1 MAAITAK
8 MVSEL
13 RAKTNAGMMECKK
26 ALTEANGDFD
36 EAAKILRE
44 RGLAGAAKKADR
56 IAAEGVVDIMVDG
69 DCAVMVEVNT
79 ETDFATKNDVFKAFV
94 KGIEKVI
101 IANKP
106 ADVPALLALDFEA
119 GLTVEDKLKELIGSV
134 IRENMSVRRFV
145 LVEGI
150 TSTYV
155 HGGGAAGVIVKF
167 TADDTA
173 KNNAGFAE
181 FAKNIALQ
189 IAAGNPPTYVCK
201 CQVPDSAIEEEKQ
214 VILNTIKN
222 DEKNANKPDA
232 ILEKMVLGKLG
243 KFYERVCLLDQAY
256 VKDDGMTVGK
266 YVEATAKEFG
276 GEIKVDSFVLYEMG
290 EGLEKKEDNFGDEI
304 ASMLAK

>member
-44 RGLAGAAKKADR
+44 RGLAGAAKKAGR
-56 IAAEGVVDIMVDG
+56 IAAEGVVDIMTEG
-69 DCAVMVEVNT
+69 DKAVIIEVNT
-79 ETDFATKNDVFKAFV
+79 ETDFATKNDVFKEFLTGV
-94 KGIEKVI
+94 EKAI
-101 IANKP
+101 LANNP
-106 ADVPALLALDFEA
+106 ADVDAVLALEYEA
-119 GLTVEDKLKELIGSV
+119 GMTVDEKLKEMIGSV
-134 IRENMSVRRFV
+134 IRENMSIRRFAV
-145 LVEGI
+145 VEGT

-155 HGGGAAGVIVKF
+155 HGGGAAGVVVKF
-167 TADDTA
+167 NADDAA
-173 KNNAGFAE
+173 KSNPGFAE

-189 IAAGNPPTYVCK
+189 IAAGSPPSYVCRDE
-201 CQVPDSAIEEEKQ
+201 VPASAVEEEKQ

-232 ILEKMVLGKLG
+232 ILEKMVVGKLG
-243 KFYERVCLLDQAY
+243 KFYERVCLVDQAY
-256 VKDDGMTVGK
+256 VKDDGISVGK
-266 YVEATAKEFG
+266 YIANCAKEFG
-276 GEIKVDSFVLYEMG
+276 GEISVDSFVLYEMG

-304 ASMLAK
+304 AELLK

>member
-26 ALTEANGDFD
+26 ALSEANGDFD

-44 RGLAGAAKKADR
+44 RGLAGAAKKAGR

-69 DCAVMVEVNT
+69 DKAVIVEVNT
-79 ETDFATKNDVFKAFV
+79 ETDFATKNEVFKEFL
-94 KGIEKVI
+94 KGIEKAI

-106 ADVPALLALDFEA
+106 ADVAALLALEFEA
-119 GLTVEDKLKELIGSV
+119 GMTIDEKLKEMIGSV
-134 IRENMSVRRFV
+134 IRENMSIRRFQ
-145 LVEGI
+145 LIEGI

-167 TADDTA
+167 NADDAA

-189 IAAGNPPTYVCK
+189 IAAGNPPSYVCRDE
-201 CQVPDSAIEEEKQ
+201 VPASAVEEEKQ

-222 DEKNANKPDA
+222 DPKNANKPDA
-232 ILEKMVLGKLG
+232 ILEKMVVGKLG
-243 KFYERVCLLDQAY
+243 KFYERVCLVDQAY
-256 VKDDGMTVGK
+256 VKDDALTVGK
-266 YVEATAKEFG
+266 YIAACAKDFG
-276 GEIKVDSFVLYEMG
+276 GEIAVDSFVLYEMG

-304 ASMLAK
+304 AELLK

>member
-1 MAAITAK
+1 

-44 RGLAGAAKKADR
+44 RGLAGAAKKAGR
-56 IAAEGVVDIMVDG
+56 IASEGVVDIKVEG
-69 DCAVMVEVNT
+69 DKAVIIEVNT
-79 ETDFATKNDVFKAFV
+79 ETDFATKNEVFKEFV
-94 KGIEKVI
+94 NGVENVI
-101 IANKP
+101 IANAP
-106 ADVPALLALDFEA
+106 ADVNALLALEYEA
-119 GLTVEDKLKELIGSV
+119 GVTVDDKLKELIGSI
-134 IRENMSVRRFV
+134 IRENMSIRRFA

-167 TADDTA
+167 NADDAA

-189 IAAGNPPTYVCK
+189 IAAGSPPSYVTRED
-201 CQVPDSAIEEEKQ
+201 VPESALEEEKE

-222 DEKNANKPDA
+222 DEKNANKPEA
-232 ILEKMVLGKLG
+232 ILQKMVLGKVG
-243 KFYERVCLLDQAY
+243 KFYERVCLVDQAY
-256 VKDDGMTVGK
+256 VKDDSLTVGK
-266 YVEATAKEFG
+266 YIANTAKEFG
-276 GEIKVDSFVLYEMG
+276 GEISVDSFILYEMG

-304 ASMLAK
+304 ADLLK